1 MADENTGETR
11 PKPEGDVINLVVK
24 DQAGGEVHFKVG
36 HLRGFGGYDYAAV
49 ANAAVGLHALVP
61 AC

>member
-36 HLRGFGGYDYAAV
+36 HLRGFT
-49 ANAAVGLHALVP
+49 
-61 AC
+61 